1 MEQEHSKHNFPDLNL
16 RFFITTFTTPE
27 KTIAQPS
34 VEYQIGILIS
44 VLKLKSYKEDINIDT
59 IQEDKSLDIFAYY
72 FKI

>member
-34 VEYQIGILIS
+34 VEY
-44 VLKLKSYKEDINIDT
+44 
-59 IQEDKSLDIFAYY
+59 
-72 FKI
+72 